1 MTAVSTTTFDEHALD
16 LLPEAAGFTSELR
29 SQAFERFGS
38 LPVPSQETE
47 EWRYTDLSNFELD
60 FTPRVEGS
68 TATHLDEVS
77 KHILATAGDV
87 SARAGLLV
95 QHNSTTTIAHLDPSI
110 RRGVHFESIDA
121 AVADHPELVEPY
133 LHTLVP
139 FDRTKFTALHAA
151 FRTGGTFVHVPRDT
165 AIELPLQTLTY
176 LDADGA
182 AIFPHTLLVVDAG
195 SEVTFIDRYV
205 SPDLG
210 RAFSNAITE
219 IHVGDGAH
227 VRYVSIQE
235 WGSGVTHLGIQRA
248 TVGRDATLRTLNI
261 GFGASLARAE
271 AETVL
276 AAPGGFSEM
285 LGVFFADEDQHFDHR
300 SIQDHVAPNCTSDL
314 LYKGALRDRS
324 RAVYSGWVHVRPDAQ
339 KTNAMQTSR
348 NIVLSEH
355 AKADAIP
362 NLEIEANDVRCGH
375 AASVGP
381 VDEDAI
387 FYLTSRGIPR
397 AEAERLIVSGFFQ
410 EVLDRVKIDE
420 VREGAEKAILDELDK
435 STLKESA

>member
-1 MTAVSTTTFDEHALD
+1 MTSVSTTTFDERALD
-16 LLPEAAGFTSELR
+16 LLPGAVGFTAELR

-47 EWRYTDLSNFELD
+47 EWRYTDLSSFELD
-60 FTPRVEGS
+60 FVPHVEGL
-68 TATHLDEVS
+68 TATQLEQVPEHV
-77 KHILATAGDV
+77 LAAAGDV
-87 SARAGLLV
+87 SARAGILV
-95 QHNSTTTIAHLDPSI
+95 QHNSTTTIAHLDPAI

-151 FRTGGTFVHVPRDT
+151 FRTGGTFVYVPRDT

-176 LDADGA
+176 LDAEGA

-195 SEVTFIDRYV
+195 SEVTFIDRFV
-205 SPDLG
+205 SPDLR
-210 RAFSNAITE
+210 RAFSNAIME
-219 IHVGDGAH
+219 IYVGDGAH

-276 AAPGGFSEM
+276 AEPGGFSEM

-314 LYKGALRDRS
+314 LYKGALRDHS

-420 VREGAEKAILDELDK
+420 VREGAERAIQDELNQDRP
-435 STLKESA
+435 KEAA

>member
-1 MTAVSTTTFDEHALD
+1 MAAVSTTTFDEHALEA
-16 LLPEAAGFTSELR
+16 LPGAGSMQR
-29 SQAFERFGS
+29 RQGAFERFNAM
-38 LPVPSQETE
+38 PVPSQETE
-47 EWRYTDLSNFELD
+47 EWRYTDLSAFELD
-60 FTPRVEGS
+60 FTPYVPGIE
-68 TATHLDEVS
+68 ATTLDDIPGR
-77 KHILATAGDV
+77 ILEAAGNV
-87 SARAGLLV
+87 QERAGLLI
-95 QHNSTTTIAHLDPSI
+95 QHNSTTAIAHLDPALD

-121 AVADHPELVEPY
+121 ALEDHPELVEPY
-133 LHTLVP
+133 LHNLVP
-139 FDRTKFTALHAA
+139 IDRTKFTALHAA
-151 FRTGGTFVHVPRDT
+151 FRTGGTFLHVPRDT

-176 LDADGA
+176 LDTDEA
-182 AIFPHTLLVVDAG
+182 AIFPHTLIVVEAG
-195 SEVTFIDRYV
+195 SEVTFIDRYA
-205 SPDLG
+205 SPALT
-210 RAFSNAITE
+210 RAFSDAITE
-219 IHVGDGAH
+219 IFVGEGAH
-227 VRYVSIQE
+227 VRYASIQE

-248 TVGRDATLRTLNI
+248 RVGRDAELRTLAI

-276 AAPGGFSEM
+276 AEPGGFSEM

-397 AEAERLIVSGFFQ
+397 PEAERLIVSGFFQ

-420 VREGAEKAILDELDK
+420 VREGAEQAIQDELDHGMR
-435 STLKESA
+435 EGAA

>member
-1 MTAVSTTTFDEHALD
+1 MAVATTSTFDERALEA
-16 LLPEAAGFTSELR
+16 LPDSTGSVQLR
-29 SQAFERFGS
+29 QKAFEQFRS
-38 LPVPSQETE
+38 MPVPSQETE
-47 EWRYTDLSNFELD
+47 EWRYTDLSSFELD
-60 FTPRVEGS
+60 FTPHVTGRE
-68 TATHLDEVS
+68 ATTLDDVPGE
-77 KHILATAGDV
+77 ILASAGNV
-87 SARAGLLV
+87 QERAGLLI
-95 QHNSTTTIAHLDPSI
+95 QHDSTTAIAHLDPALD
-110 RRGVHFESIDA
+110 RAGVHFESIDA
-121 AVADHPELVEPY
+121 ALTDHPDLIQPY
-133 LHTLVP
+133 LHSLVP
-139 FDRTKFTALHAA
+139 IDRTMFTALHGA
-151 FRTGGTFVHVPRDT
+151 FRTGGTFLHVPRDT

-182 AIFPHTLLVVDAG
+182 AIFPHTLLVVEAG

-205 SPDLG
+205 SPDLA
-210 RAFSNAITE
+210 RAFSDAITE
-219 IHVGDGAH
+219 IYVGDGAH

-235 WGSGVTHLGIQRA
+235 WGNGVTHLGIQRA
-248 TVGRDATLRTLNI
+248 TVGRDATLRTLAI

-285 LGVFFADEDQHFDHR
+285 LGVFFADGDQHFDHR

-314 LYKGALRDRS
+314 LYKGALRDHS

-387 FYLTSRGIPR
+387 FYLGSRGIPR
-397 AEAERLIVSGFFQ
+397 DEAERLIVSGFFQ

-420 VREGAEKAILDELDK
+420 VREGAEQAIQDELER
-435 STLKESA
+435 SG

>member
-1 MTAVSTTTFDEHALD
+1 MAAVSTTFDERALEA
-16 LLPEAAGFTSELR
+16 LPDGAGSWAQLR
-29 SQAFERFGS
+29 TKAFEQFNAS
-38 LPVPSQETE
+38 PVPSQETE
-47 EWRYTDLSNFELD
+47 EWRYTDLSSFELD
-60 FTPRVEGS
+60 FTPFVEGRVVHDLQDVPE
-68 TATHLDEVS
+68 HLL
-77 KHILATAGDV
+77 KPAGDV
-87 SARAGLLV
+87 SARAGLLI
-95 QHNSTTTIAHLDPSI
+95 QHNSTTTIAHLDPAI
-110 RRGVHFESIDA
+110 REGVHFESIDA
-121 AVADHPELVEPY
+121 ALKDHPELVEPY

-139 FDRTKFTALHAA
+139 TDRTKFTALHAA
-151 FRTGGTFVHVPRDT
+151 FRTGGTFVYVPRDT
-165 AIELPLQTLTY
+165 AIELPLQALTY

-182 AIFPHTLLVVDAG
+182 AIFPHTLLIVDAG
-195 SEVTFIDRYV
+195 SEVTFIDRFV
-205 SPDLG
+205 SPDLE
-210 RAFSNAITE
+210 RAFSDAITE
-219 IHVGDGAH
+219 IYVGDSAH

-276 AAPGGFSEM
+276 AEPGGFSEM

-314 LYKGALRDRS
+314 LFKGALRDHS
-324 RAVYSGWVHVRPDAQ
+324 RAVYSGWVHVRPEAQ

-397 AEAERLIVSGFFQ
+397 PEAERLIVSGFFQ
-410 EVLDRVKIDE
+410 EVLDRVTIDE
-420 VREGAEKAILDELDK
+420 VREGAEHAIQDELAR
-435 STLKESA
+435 SV